1 MDYLLRYQIE
11 DEDCDFLNSTSIKY
25 DVVDAHKDTITKLAT
40 DVDELLGDSGWCDM
54 ATGAQIISEQD
65 RIIFKDVSSEQFT
78 LLSLKFG
85 KRIKKLVGG
94 MKEIYK
100 EAEQHNAS
108 PLSVIDSE
116 TII

>member
-54 ATGAQIISEQD
+54 ATGARIVSERD
-65 RIIFKDVSSEQFT
+65 RVVFRDVSPQELT
-78 LLSLKFG
+78 LLLIKYPT
-85 KRIKKLVGG
+85 RLKKLTEGLRY
-94 MKEIYK
+94 IYNIK
-100 EAEQHNAS
+100 QEE
-108 PLSVIDSE
+108 V
-116 TII
+116 